1 MDKITLTFTRDLE
14 YLRLATTLGDEI
26 CNKLIND
33 RKITENFRR
42 DLELVLSEATANAIK
57 HGGSRSGNN
66 TATLTFEVGEESIV
80 IKVRDDG
87 AGFSLE
93 DIPLP
98 DFDNVPEGGYGIYI
112 MRTVMDDVQ
121 YKRDPDGWNTL
132 TLVKKYDLQNAALN
146 IKSESK

>member
-26 CNKLIND
+26 CNKLISD

-57 HGGSRSGNN
+57 HGDSLSGNN
-66 TATLTFEVGEESIV
+66 TATLTFEVGEENIV
-80 IKVRDDG
+80 IKVRDNG

-121 YKRDPDGWNTL
+121 YERDPDGWNTL
-132 TLVKKYDLQNAALN
+132 TLEKKKKQ
-146 IKSESK
+146 K